1 MKKFA
6 AIISIAIVVVFIL
19 SLVTACGGDDT
30 KTTTTSSAA
39 ATTTSASSGKVI
51 TLRMV
56 NSEPANDWIPV
67 SNMKLAEEFNAKAK
81 GYKIEVYPGQPLC
94 TAAES
99 MDAVRT
105 GAVEMMDTG
114 WGSFSGANIVFSALE
129 LPFLYT
135 NIDANAA
142 AQAELLPIMDKAF
155 QKANQKA
162 LGSYNIGALEMA
174 SVKAVHTMADWKG
187 LIAQAIS
194 PECTALIS
202 ALGGAPSSIP
212 FPEGYSA
219 LQKKTIDA
227 SMNSPGYMEV
237 GKLFEA
243 SKYAIF
249 AYMIPATHGW
259 TINMDVWNKMDKAT
273 QDLLLEV
280 TAKYGAS
287 QTIAAKEM
295 YLRLNNELN
304 TKYGMEVINIDN
316 AERETWAAAC
326 RPHVDEM
333 LNKMGEDGATIK
345 ALAEKV
351 NAQYPNK

>member
-1 MKKFA
+1 MKRLTA
-6 AIISIAIVVVFIL
+6 YISIAIAVIL
-19 SLVTACGGDDT
+19 VMSFLSACGGDSS
-30 KTTTTSSAA
+30 TTATTSKPA
-39 ATTTSASSGKVI
+39 ATTSANSGKVI

-56 NSEPANDWIPV
+56 ESEPANDWIPL
-67 SNMKLAEEFNAKAK
+67 SNQKLADEFNAQAK
-81 GYKIEVYPGQPLC
+81 GYKIECYPGQTLV

-114 WGSFSGANIVFSALE
+114 WGSFSGANPVFGALE

-142 AQAELLPIMDKAF
+142 AQADLLPIMDKAF
-155 QKANQKA
+155 QQANQKA

-174 SVKAVHTMADWKG
+174 SVKSVKTMADWKG
-187 LIAQAIS
+187 LIVQAIS

-237 GKLFEA
+237 GKLYEA
-243 SKYAIF
+243 SKFAVF

-259 TINMDVWNKMDKAT
+259 TINLDIWNKMDQDT
-273 QDLLLEV
+273 QNLLLSL
-280 TAKYGAS
+280 TKKYGES
-287 QTIAAKEM
+287 QSTAAKAM
-295 YLRLNNELN
+295 YTRLQTDLN
-304 TKYGMEVINIDN
+304 TKYGMEVIMISN

-326 RPHVDEM
+326 RPHVDEI
-333 LNKMGEDGATIK
+333 LTKLGDNGKTIK
-345 ALAEKV
+345 TLAEKV